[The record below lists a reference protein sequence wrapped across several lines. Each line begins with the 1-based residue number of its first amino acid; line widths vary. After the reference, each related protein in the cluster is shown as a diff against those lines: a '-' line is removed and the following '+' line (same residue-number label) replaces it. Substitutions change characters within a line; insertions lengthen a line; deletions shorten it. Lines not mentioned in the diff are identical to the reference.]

1 MEKPITE
8 DIKQEELEGNQPE
21 PVIESSLTYKV
32 ENGRIL
38 GRIDSLEA
46 VHQAVIKIL
55 LTDRFVFEI
64 YSDQYGN
71 DLNDL
76 IGNDIP
82 FVKTAVENVIK
93 EALLSDDRIDDVTI
107 DSVEQTDRQTLSV
120 FLTVSTLF
128 GNFEIEKEVKA

>member
-1 MEKPITE
+1 M
-8 DIKQEELEGNQPE
+8 EGNQPE

-32 ENGRIL
+32 ENGHIL

-76 IGNDIP
+76 IGKDIP

-120 FLTVSTLF
+120 SLTVSTLF

>member
-46 VHQAVIKIL
+46 VHQ
-55 LTDRFVFEI
+55 R
-64 YSDQYGN
+64 
-71 DLNDL
+71 
-76 IGNDIP
+76 
-82 FVKTAVENVIK
+82 
-93 EALLSDDRIDDVTI
+93 
-107 DSVEQTDRQTLSV
+107 
-120 FLTVSTLF
+120 
-128 GNFEIEKEVKA
+128 

>member
-1 MEKPITE
+1 M
-8 DIKQEELEGNQPE
+8 
-21 PVIESSLTYKV
+21 
-32 ENGRIL
+32 
-38 GRIDSLEA
+38 
-46 VHQAVIKIL
+46 KIL

-76 IGNDIP
+76 IGKDIP

-120 FLTVSTLF
+120 SFTVSTLF

>member
-21 PVIESSLTYKV
+21 PVIESSLTYQV

-38 GRIDSLEA
+38 GRIDSLAA
-46 VHQAVIKIL
+46 VKQAVIKIL
-55 LTDRFVFEI
+55 LTDRFIFEI

-71 DLNDL
+71 DLNEL
-76 IGNDIP
+76 IGKDIP

-107 DSVEQTDRQTLSV
+107 DNIEQTDRQTLSV
-120 FLTVSTLF
+120 SLTVSSLF

>member
-1 MEKPITE
+1 MCVYFYSIAP
-8 DIKQEELEGNQPE
+8 
-21 PVIESSLTYKV
+21 
-32 ENGRIL
+32 
-38 GRIDSLEA
+38 
-46 VHQAVIKIL
+46 HQSVIKIL

-76 IGNDIP
+76 IGKDIP

-120 FLTVSTLF
+120 SFTVSTLF

>member
-8 DIKQEELEGNQPE
+8 DIKQEELEGDQPE
-21 PVIESSLTYKV
+21 PVIESSLTYQV

-38 GRIDSLEA
+38 GRIDSLAA
-46 VHQAVIKIL
+46 VNQAVIKIL
-55 LTDRFVFEI
+55 LTDRFIFEI

-71 DLNDL
+71 DLNEL
-76 IGNDIP
+76 IGKDIP

-93 EALLSDDRIDDVTI
+93 EALMSDDRIDDVTI
-107 DSVEQTDRQTLSV
+107 DSIEQTDRQTLSV
-120 FLTVSTLF
+120 SLTVSTLF

>member
-1 MEKPITE
+1 M
-8 DIKQEELEGNQPE
+8 
-21 PVIESSLTYKV
+21 IESSLTYKV

-93 EALLSDDRIDDVTI
+93 EALLSDDRID
-107 DSVEQTDRQTLSV
+107 SVEQTDRQTLSV

>member
-46 VHQAVIKIL
+46 VHQVVIKIL

-76 IGNDIP
+76 IGKDIP

-120 FLTVSTLF
+120 SLTVSTLF

>member
-8 DIKQEELEGNQPE
+8 DIKQEELEGDQPE
-21 PVIESSLTYKV
+21 PVIESSLTYQV

-38 GRIDSLEA
+38 GRIDSLAA
-46 VHQAVIKIL
+46 VNQAVIKIL
-55 LTDRFVFEI
+55 LTDRFIFEI

-71 DLNDL
+71 DLNEL
-76 IGNDIP
+76 IGKDIP

-107 DSVEQTDRQTLSV
+107 DNIEQTDRQTLSV
-120 FLTVSTLF
+120 SLTVSSLF